1 MSGSE
6 CKPGRAQPSS
16 MSGCEYKR
24 GRSAIAL
31 AITIAVLATPALATT
46 VTKLS
51 LEQLVQ
57 RADLIVQGQVQSVSS
72 QWDQQRRLVFT
83 YVSIR
88 VDEPLK
94 GERRQ
99 SVLIRQIGG
108 SVGTIEMSVAGAAQF
123 KTGQKALVFLKRQDA
138 TTFQVVGMNQ
148 GVYRI
153 VEDSA
158 VSNVS
163 GMDLLDSKTGEIA
176 KPLIDIRAP
185 LEQLK
190 TKIRELLR

>member
-1 MSGSE
+1 MTLRHKVGVVVVM
-6 CKPGRAQPSS
+6 A
-16 MSGCEYKR
+16 
-24 GRSAIAL
+24 AL
-31 AITIAVLATPALATT
+31 ALPALATT
-46 VTKLS
+46 VAKLS
-51 LEQLVQ
+51 LEQVVQ
-57 RADLIVQGQVQSVSS
+57 RADVIVQGQVQSVRSE
-72 QWDQQRRLVFT
+72 WDAERRLVFT

-88 VDEPLK
+88 VDESLK

-108 SVGTIEMSVAGAAQF
+108 TAGTIQMSVDGAPQF
-123 KTGQKALVFLKRQDA
+123 KSGQRTLVFLKRQDA

-148 GVYRI
+148 GLYRI

-158 VSNVS
+158 VSNMS
-163 GMDLLDSKTGEIA
+163 GTDLLDSKTGEIT
-176 KPLIDIRAP
+176 KPLIDVHAP

>member
-1 MSGSE
+1 MT
-6 CKPGRAQPSS
+6 A
-16 MSGCEYKR
+16 
-24 GRSAIAL
+24 RSTIGIAL
-31 AITIAVLATPALATT
+31 MAALIAVPAFATT
-46 VTKLS
+46 AVKLN

-72 QWDQQRRLVFT
+72 QWDEKRRLVFT

-94 GERRQ
+94 GERALKGQ
-99 SVLIRQIGG
+99 SVVIRQIGG
-108 SVGTIEMSVAGAAQF
+108 NVGTIQMSVAGLPQF
-123 KTGQKALVFLKRQDA
+123 KTGGRALVFLKRQDA

-148 GVYRI
+148 GLYEI
-153 VEDSA
+153 KEDVAISERHG
-158 VSNVS
+158 V
-163 GMDLLDSKTGEIA
+163 DLLDSKTGEVT
-176 KPLIDIRAP
+176 KPQVSVRAP